1 MINTG
6 ATHSIITEK
15 TLRRTKY
22 RKFITNRNLQL
33 FMGDGYSPL
42 EAIGVVDLDIK
53 INSTLTTISAFVV
66 KHLSADCLLGMDYIN
81 KYKLKLDMAEHTIS
95 IRTNQT
101 TTTISI
107 NQQPEELRLPVRLI
121 NSVIIPPLQ
130 EVSVLVSAG
139 ISSASVLFKPSFNL
153 KRQVPLLMCNSILA
167 VERHTTSVPLYNPSH
182 YAQYLSKGIILGTIR
197 FPPDH
202 NISLQVD
209 NIPVSD
215 NCELNILRLLAHIQ
229 DETQHSKVKSV
240 LLQRRKPFDNSKS
253 TIATTTLYHTIP
265 TTGHHPFASK
275 PFPLYGEKRQE
286 LKKLLDELQLYGH
299 IRRSDSH
306 YAAPAILVEKKDK
319 KYRLVV
325 DYRQL
330 NSVTIKDPFPL
341 PRMEDTLQE
350 LGQGYRYFSKLD
362 LKSGFFQFTID
373 EKDRHKTAFTTSF
386 GVFEFTVLPQG
397 LKNSPPSFQRIMS
410 RILEPCR
417 PYCI

>member
-1 MINTG
+1 MIDTG

-15 TLRRTKY
+15 TLRRTKH

-42 EAIGVVDLDIK
+42 EAIGVVDLDIR

-81 KYKLKLDMAEHTIS
+81 KYKLKLDMAEHTVS
-95 IRTNQT
+95 IRTNRT
-101 TTTISI
+101 ITTISI

-121 NSVIIPPLQ
+121 NSVIVPPLQ

-153 KRQVPLLMCNSILA
+153 KQQVPLLMCNSILA

-182 YAQYLSKGIILGTIR
+182 YPQYLSKGIILGTIR
-197 FPPDH
+197 FPPDQTEKEEKH
-202 NISLQVD
+202 IHSDLSSSILIKNICLQVAD
-209 NIPVSD
+209 ISASD
-215 NCELNILRLLAHIQ
+215 NSELNILRLLAHIQ
-229 DETQHSKVKSV
+229 HETQHSQLQSV
-240 LLQRRKPFDNSKS
+240 LLQSPKPFDNSKS

-265 TTGHHPFASK
+265 TIEHHPFASK

-286 LKKLLDELQLYGH
+286 LKKLLDELQLSGH

-306 YAAPAILVEKKDK
+306 YAAPAILVEKKDE

-362 LKSGFFQFTID
+362 LKS
-373 EKDRHKTAFTTSF
+373 
-386 GVFEFTVLPQG
+386 
-397 LKNSPPSFQRIMS
+397 
-410 RILEPCR
+410 
-417 PYCI
+417 